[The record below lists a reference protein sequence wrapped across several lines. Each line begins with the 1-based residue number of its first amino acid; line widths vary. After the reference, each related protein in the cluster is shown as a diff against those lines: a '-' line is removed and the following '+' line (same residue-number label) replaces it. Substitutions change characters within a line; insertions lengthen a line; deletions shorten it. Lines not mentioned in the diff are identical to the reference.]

1 MIKNFKK
8 YIFFLFFYFF
18 TILTSNSL
26 ENKIVVKVNDK
37 IISSYEIKNKINTK
51 LILRYLELNQTNIDK
66 VKKISLQELINFRI
80 KEKELSKYEFYD
92 LEKIDITNQ
101 LNSISGNNIKEL
113 KKKFT
118 DNNLNYRIFVKE
130 LKIQAAWQKLIFF
143 LFQNKVKINEDEISN
158 EIENYKSSFSQVK
171 EYDLSELEVSFD
183 SLAEKEKLIEEVQ
196 KKIQEIGF
204 ERTVSIYSESESA
217 INNGQLGFINEKSLS
232 KEIYEI
238 LQDLNEGDISEPL
251 VSLNKV
257 LFLKINKIND
267 TKNENLDLNE
277 LRKKLVNKKKN
288 DLFNLYSKSH
298 LSKIKNNSYIQ
309 FQ

>member
-51 LILRYLELNQTNIDK
+51 LILRNLELNQTNIDK